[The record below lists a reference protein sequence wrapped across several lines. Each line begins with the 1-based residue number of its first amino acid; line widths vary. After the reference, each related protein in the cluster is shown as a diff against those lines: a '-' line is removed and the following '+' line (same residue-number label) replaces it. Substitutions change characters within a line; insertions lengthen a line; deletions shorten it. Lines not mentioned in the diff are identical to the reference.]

1 MNENFDEDLTDSKS
15 LPSSNFGSDI
25 LDTDGDVYASAQ
37 EDGEDDASTVDETS
51 LKYLFRDS
59 TWKDDHVTHDPEPR
73 EFTRARGNN
82 FFWNT
87 IPTMLHLFKIF
98 WLYNILRDIVIETNR
113 YATEDLG
120 GGKTYGGVDWE
131 PLTIPGLKAFIAVLL
146 YIGMKRQP
154 NRKSYWQKEGSVF
167 HCGPSNFKHND

>member
-59 TWKDDHVTHDPEPR
+59 TWM
-73 EFTRARGNN
+73 
-82 FFWNT
+82 
-87 IPTMLHLFKIF
+87 IM
-98 WLYNILRDIVIETNR
+98 
-113 YATEDLG
+113 
-120 GGKTYGGVDWE
+120 
-131 PLTIPGLKAFIAVLL
+131 
-146 YIGMKRQP
+146 
-154 NRKSYWQKEGSVF
+154 
-167 HCGPSNFKHND
+167 